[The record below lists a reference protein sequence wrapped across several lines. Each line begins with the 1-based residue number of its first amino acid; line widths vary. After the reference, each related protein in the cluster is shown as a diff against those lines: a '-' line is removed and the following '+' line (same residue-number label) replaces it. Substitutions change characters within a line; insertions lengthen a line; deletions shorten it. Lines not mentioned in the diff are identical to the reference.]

1 MGVKSRTR
9 PGNPVHSTPYY
20 IIIHV
25 TIFLAETAI
34 MGLMGWIL
42 SPDTQ
47 GQLTGGDDATG
58 NMPGYV
64 FLMAFFSWFNS
75 AAVIGLWL
83 VDEYNPPL
91 IRALIQLFILLPAN
105 AVTGFFLGWQNN
117 WKVFL
122 GTCNTGSIL
131 CKSVWKVLVRI
142 EGVTVFLIG
151 LVVVLT
157 LVDALAAIRLWRVQK
172 MALRRLVRMTSVR
185 AKYQSSR

>member
-1 MGVKSRTR
+1 MKRSAR

-64 FLMAFFSWFNS
+64 FLMAS
-75 AAVIGLWL
+75 AV
-83 VDEYNPPL
+83 
-91 IRALIQLFILLPAN
+91 
-105 AVTGFFLGWQNN
+105 
-117 WKVFL
+117 
-122 GTCNTGSIL
+122 
-131 CKSVWKVLVRI
+131 
-142 EGVTVFLIG
+142 
-151 LVVVLT
+151 
-157 LVDALAAIRLWRVQK
+157 
-172 MALRRLVRMTSVR
+172 
-185 AKYQSSR
+185 